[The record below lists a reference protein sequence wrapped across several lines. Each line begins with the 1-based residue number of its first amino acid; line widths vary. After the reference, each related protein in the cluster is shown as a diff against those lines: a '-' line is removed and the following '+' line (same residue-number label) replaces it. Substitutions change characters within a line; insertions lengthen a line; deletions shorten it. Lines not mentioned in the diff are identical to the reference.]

1 MNAKGNRFICSVYI
15 NVEKLVRMAFIN
27 RIGLYYVNQQMM
39 MNKYDIE
46 FSKEVVNKNVM
57 RLTNQV
63 WKLIPM
69 RENEEDWQKQLETVL
84 LEIVGLDEIFLH
96 KIEYLQIL
104 SKLEGLKIEEDIDFQ
119 LFRKTVFEV
128 ITLLAGCKD
137 A

>member
-1 MNAKGNRFICSVYI
+1 
-15 NVEKLVRMAFIN
+15 
-27 RIGLYYVNQQMM
+27 MM
-39 MNKYDIE
+39 MNKYDLE
-46 FSKEVVNKNVM
+46 FSKEVINKNVM

-96 KIEYLQIL
+96 KVEYLQIL
-104 SKLEGLKIEEDIDFQ
+104 SKLEGLKIEEDVDFQ
-119 LFRKTVFEV
+119 FFRKTVFEI
-128 ITLLAGCKD
+128 ITLLAGCKN

>member
-1 MNAKGNRFICSVYI
+1 
-15 NVEKLVRMAFIN
+15 
-27 RIGLYYVNQQMM
+27 

-46 FSKEVVNKNVM
+46 FSKEVINKNVM
-57 RLTNQV
+57 RLTNQI

-104 SKLEGLKIEEDIDFQ
+104 SKLEGLKIEENIDFQ

-128 ITLLAGCKD
+128 IALLAGCKD
-137 A
+137 V